1 MKPFKEIIREARL
14 QQGIVLR
21 AVAYATDID
30 QTIINKLELGK
41 RKPSREQVE
50 RLAVFYGLD
59 KDKLIVAW
67 KSDFVYNDLK
77 EEELASKILKVADQK
92 IKYAKKL
99 NNDDPIKKR

>member
-41 RKPSREQVE
+41 RKTIGENK
-50 RLAVFYGLD
+50 L
-59 KDKLIVAW
+59 KD
-67 KSDFVYNDLK
+67 
-77 EEELASKILKVADQK
+77 
-92 IKYAKKL
+92 
-99 NNDDPIKKR
+99 